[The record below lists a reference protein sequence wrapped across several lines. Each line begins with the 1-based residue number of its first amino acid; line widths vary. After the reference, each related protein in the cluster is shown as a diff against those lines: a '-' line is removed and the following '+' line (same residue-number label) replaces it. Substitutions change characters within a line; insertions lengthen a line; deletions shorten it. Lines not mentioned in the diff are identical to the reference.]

1 MCHQCRG
8 MVACDPLP
16 YRDAIE
22 MMERRQKFIRQK
34 SESQSS
40 EQQPSR
46 LSSSSSSCDSIWV
59 LPGGDEVDLEAEDES
74 TVRHCPQYDNTARPQ
89 TAASLW
95 IFTDEETGEV
105 MIANSD
111 FLSQQN

>member
-1 MCHQCRG
+1 MFCMKRST
-8 MVACDPLP
+8 ARADT
-16 YRDAIE
+16 I
-22 MMERRQKFIRQK
+22 ERRVYVSPMPRY
-34 SESQSS
+34 
-40 EQQPSR
+40 
-46 LSSSSSSCDSIWV
+46 
-59 LPGGDEVDLEAEDES
+59 GDEVDLEAEDES

-111 FLSQQN
+111 FLSQRN